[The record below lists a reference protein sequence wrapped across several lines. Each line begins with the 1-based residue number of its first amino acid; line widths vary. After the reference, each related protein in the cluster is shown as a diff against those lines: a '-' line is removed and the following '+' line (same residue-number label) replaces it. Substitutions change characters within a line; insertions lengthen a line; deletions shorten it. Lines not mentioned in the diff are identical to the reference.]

1 VAWPLCRSFRPIAAA
16 ATARNRVAEVTA
28 QPTDPP
34 RQLPLDL
41 GHGTGYS
48 RDDLV
53 VSGTNSQAVALVDR
67 WPDWPSPVVVL
78 AGPAGSGKTHLAS
91 IWRARANAV
100 AVDARRIG
108 DSIANLGARP
118 ALIDDVDT
126 GAVDEQGLF
135 HLINAVRGAGST
147 LLLTARRFPSAWGVR
162 LPDLSSRLKA
172 AATVEIHEPDDLLL
186 AGVITKLFA
195 DRQVEVEPHV
205 VQYLVRRIER
215 SLATAMRVVE
225 RLDRTALERKTPIT
239 RTLAAEAVN
248 AMDEGQ
254 GEFEI

>member
-1 VAWPLCRSFRPIAAA
+1 MASPR
-16 ATARNRVAEVTA
+16 
-28 QPTDPP
+28 TDPP

-48 RDDLV
+48 RDELV
-53 VSGTNSQAVALVDR
+53 VSATNAQAAALVDR

-78 AGPAGSGKTHLAS
+78 AGPPGSGKTHLAS
-91 IWRARANAV
+91 IWRARAHAV
-100 AVDARRIG
+100 AMDPRRIREQTA
-108 DSIANLGARP
+108 SLGAGP
-118 ALIDDVDT
+118 ALVDDVDKDPI
-126 GAVDEQGLF
+126 DEQGLF
-135 HLINAVRGAGST
+135 HLINTVRGTGST
-147 LLLTARRFPSAWGVR
+147 LLLTARRFPSAWRVA
-162 LPDLSSRLKA
+162 LPDLISRLKA
-172 AATVEIHEPDDLLL
+172 AATIEIHEPDDLLL

-225 RLDRTALERKTPIT
+225 RLDRAALERKAPIT
-239 RTLAAEAVN
+239 RALAAETVS

>member
-1 VAWPLCRSFRPIAAA
+1 MMRE
-16 ATARNRVAEVTA
+16 AEK
-28 QPTDPP
+28 P

-53 VSGTNSQAVALVDR
+53 VSPANSEAVALVDH

-78 AGPAGSGKTHLAS
+78 AGPIGSGKTHLAS
-91 IWRARANAV
+91 IWREQANAV
-100 AVDARRIG
+100 RLEGRALGESWPGLGDRPVLVDDI
-108 DSIANLGARP
+108 
-118 ALIDDVDT
+118 DT
-126 GAVDEQGLF
+126 GPFSEQGLF
-135 HLINAVRGAGST
+135 HLINTVRGAGSH
-147 LLLTARRFPSAWGVR
+147 LLLTARRFPSAWDVT

-186 AGVITKLFA
+186 SGVITKLFS

-205 VQYLVRRIER
+205 VQYLARRIER
-215 SLATAMRVVE
+215 SLATAMRVVD
-225 RLDRTALERKTPIT
+225 RLDRMALEQKTRIT
-239 RTLAAEAVN
+239 RALAAEVVS

-254 GEFEI
+254 GEFDL

>member
-1 VAWPLCRSFRPIAAA
+1 MADQ
-16 ATARNRVAEVTA
+16 TE
-28 QPTDPP
+28 QP

-48 RDDLV
+48 RDELV
-53 VSGTNSQAVALVDR
+53 VSATNEQAATLVDR
-67 WPDWPSPVVVL
+67 WPDWPSPVIVL

-91 IWRARANAV
+91 IWQVRAGALK
-100 AVDARRIG
+100 VDARRIG
-108 DSIANLGARP
+108 DCIANLGARP
-118 ALIDDVDT
+118 ALIDDVDA
-126 GAVDEQGLF
+126 GPIDEHGLF
-135 HLINAVRGAGST
+135 HLINAVRGAGSH
-147 LLLTARRFPSAWGVR
+147 LLLTARRFPSAWGVK
-162 LPDLSSRLKA
+162 LPDLASRLKA

-239 RTLAAEAVN
+239 RALAAETIS

-254 GEFEI
+254 GEFDM

>member
-1 VAWPLCRSFRPIAAA
+1 M
-16 ATARNRVAEVTA
+16 
-28 QPTDPP
+28 TDQRTGPP

-53 VSGTNSQAVALVDR
+53 VSSTNSDAVGLVDR

-91 IWRARANAV
+91 IWRARAGAV
-100 AVDARRIG
+100 AVDAGRIG
-108 DSIANLGARP
+108 DSIANIGARP
-118 ALIDDVDT
+118 VLIDDVDAA
-126 GAVDEQGLF
+126 AVDEQGLF

-147 LLLTARRFPSAWGVR
+147 LLLTARRFPSAWGVA
-162 LPDLSSRLKA
+162 LPDLASRLRA

-239 RTLAAEAVN
+239 RALTAEIVS

-254 GEFEI
+254 ADFGI